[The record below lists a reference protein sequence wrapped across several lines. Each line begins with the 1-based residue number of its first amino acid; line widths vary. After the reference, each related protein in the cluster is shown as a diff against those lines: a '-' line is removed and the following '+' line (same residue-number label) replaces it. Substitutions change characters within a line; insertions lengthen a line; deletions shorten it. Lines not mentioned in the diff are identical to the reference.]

1 MNQKETVF
9 NAFQGATNEGLT
21 GTAHTAFVIDQI
33 ACDLTSGE
41 CAHSKGPIT
50 DEKEARKY
58 AGALLSNWK
67 KKDTRL
73 SGGVA
78 YVPATP
84 RGPQVKDGLLKQL
97 NGNLKSLKAHGVED
111 MDLITRV
118 EAAIATR
125 REELAAAKGIAKVQ
139 PIEDAMAELAALGI
153 AV

>member
-9 NAFQGATNEGLT
+9 NAFQAATAEGLT
-21 GTAHTAFVIDQI
+21 GAEHTAFVVDQI

-41 CAHSKGPIT
+41 CVHSKGPIT

-67 KKDTRL
+67 KKDERL
-73 SGGVA
+73 SGGIKYEPV
-78 YVPATP
+78 TR
-84 RGPQVKDGLLKQL
+84 RGPQVKDNLLKQL
-97 NGNLKSLKAHGVED
+97 TGNLKSLKAHGVED
-111 MDLITRV
+111 MSLITRV
-118 EAAIATR
+118 ESAIETR
-125 REELAAAKGIAKVQ
+125 KAEIAAAKGIAKVQ